1 MNIKR
6 NNMET
11 HERKP
16 YYILRMNSSNLVL
29 HEGIGREVYPHYGN
43 TIQLYLTDE
52 EVQKYDG
59 KKVNKVL
66 EQYSKI
72 IKKRYMYMPVELIL
86 YAICE
91 VLYEEPD
98 KQLKLQELSE
108 YNLSLWE
115 DNND

>member
-66 EQYSKI
+66 ERYSKI

-91 VLYEEPD
+91 VLYEEPEAA
-98 KQLKLQELSE
+98 QITGTIRI
-108 YNLSLWE
+108 
-115 DNND
+115 